1 MTFASSELPFH
12 YFDTISGSVGCR
24 VAGGNPRPNITVSV
38 GSAVSIPQSIVQV
51 SRMWSGSVSGFMK
64 PSWLVLS
71 YTEHFRV
78 LPDYDGEDIVC
89 TASIYD
95 YNFSSS
101 NIILVTGN
109 QIMILMLRNFLGQ
122 SLFDHGWFWFWI
134 SFKVQLWPAWKWM
147 LKTNRSHFQLN
158 VLLEVGSVSIWM
170 HFCGLD

>member
-1 MTFASSELPFH
+1 MIGSILCHSSVNVSGVKILRFVSFSVPVQSVVLFKNYSESNMTFASSELPFH

-122 SLFDHGWFWFWI
+122 SLFDHG
-134 SFKVQLWPAWKWM
+134 
-147 LKTNRSHFQLN
+147 
-158 VLLEVGSVSIWM
+158 
-170 HFCGLD
+170 